1 MPAAMIRAL
10 TELPVA
16 GALVGLAVS
25 IGTRVRY
32 HSRERRGHHVP
43 RRILAISRIK
53 RRGYELAP
61 APGCAE
67 RPARNRDDRIIGLP
81 SRDLGLESMLTQRAK
96 QLFGTDGIRG
106 IPGEYPLDDTT
117 LERVGLA
124 LGLHLVADQNVA
136 SRPVRVLIGRDTR
149 ESGLHI
155 AELIARGL
163 ALAGAEPVSA
173 GVVTTPGVAW
183 LVNREGFSA
192 GVVISAS
199 HNPYHDNGVKLISS
213 SGMKFPD
220 AVEHEIEHLILSFND
235 SSPASGAAGA
245 EPVTKVH
252 PDGEE
257 KLHQDYLGGLRAAAL
272 PGAKFAGMK
281 IVLDCA
287 NGAASE
293 LAPQLFRMLGAEVV
307 AINNAPDG
315 KNINAGCGSLHPEGM
330 QKRVV
335 ESGAMLGVA
344 FDGDADRAI
353 FASASG
359 KLVDGDGVL
368 LVAGRYM
375 KSARKLKGNVI
386 VGTTMANLGL
396 ERALDRLGLK
406 LGRTAVGDRYV
417 LEEMVR
423 IGANLGGEQ
432 SGHILFLD
440 DATTG
445 DGMLTAVKIASIVSI
460 SGPLDSLVS
469 DLKIFPQKIVNVRVQ
484 SKPPLESLPGVS
496 RTLSEAEK
504 ALGKSGRI
512 VLRYSGTEPLARV
525 MVEAE
530 REEDVRHWTDFL
542 ATALRTA
549 IGA

>member
-1 MPAAMIRAL
+1 
-10 TELPVA
+10 
-16 GALVGLAVS
+16 
-25 IGTRVRY
+25 
-32 HSRERRGHHVP
+32 
-43 RRILAISRIK
+43 
-53 RRGYELAP
+53 
-61 APGCAE
+61 
-67 RPARNRDDRIIGLP
+67 
-81 SRDLGLESMLTQRAK
+81 
-96 QLFGTDGIRG
+96 
-106 IPGEYPLDDTT
+106 
-117 LERVGLA
+117 
-124 LGLHLVADQNVA
+124 
-136 SRPVRVLIGRDTR
+136 
-149 ESGLHI
+149 
-155 AELIARGL
+155 
-163 ALAGAEPVSA
+163 
-173 GVVTTPGVAW
+173 
-183 LVNREGFSA
+183 
-192 GVVISAS
+192 
-199 HNPYHDNGVKLISS
+199 
-213 SGMKFPD
+213 
-220 AVEHEIEHLILSFND
+220 
-235 SSPASGAAGA
+235 
-245 EPVTKVH
+245 
-252 PDGEE
+252 
-257 KLHQDYLGGLRAAAL
+257 LHQDYLGGLRAAAL
-272 PGAKFAGMK
+272 PGAKFAGTK

-287 NGAASE
+287 NGAASK

-315 KNINAGCGSLHPEGM
+315 KNINAGCGSLYPEGM

-335 ESGAMLGVA
+335 ESSATFGVA

-375 KSARKLKGNVI
+375 KSTGKLKGNVI

-406 LGRTAVGDRYV
+406 LVRTAVGDRYV
-417 LEEMVR
+417 LEEMLR
-423 IGANLGGEQ
+423 IDANLGGEQ

-445 DGMLTAVKIASIVSI
+445 DGMVTAVKIASIVSI
-460 SGPLDSLVS
+460 SGLDSLVS

-530 REEDVRHWTDFL
+530 REEDVRRWTDFL
-542 ATALRTA
+542 ASALRSA